1 MLHVMVY
8 VTERQQQQHL
18 AEVLLIHI
26 PGIADV
32 QLLHAPD
39 YVQELIRF
47 LLPIT
52 KDARQ
57 LAV

>member
-1 MLHVMVY
+1 MVY
-8 VTERQQQQHL
+8 VTERQQQQHQ
-18 AEVLLIHI
+18 AGALLIHI
-26 PGIADV
+26 HGIADV